1 MIWYFSHRREL
12 ILRLKFI
19 HFFIISA
26 IIHIIIAGGFYPKLQ
41 NLDLDRKQNPLK
53 IRSIKTVGKKDVNLK
68 DTVYVPTEI
77 KTKEPTNKKQTPKGK
92 ASLISFSDLRPE
104 EKSLKQ
110 PIDIKMKKPG
120 VLPDKAFKSLSLN
133 KRSVKN
139 FLRSTPQSQNAG
151 EFEKALGKS
160 NVLVKL
166 DVPKGVPEDELNKY
180 ELVFYSFRKRTALNY
195 INSFYNELNEFS
207 TTHPHLKFPMTE
219 KEETLTGRVT
229 YDQNGDVVK
238 IKVLKWSNEK
248 KLQDFFLEVLKDMNK
263 LANPPKVIVKNGQFH
278 IYYSLT
284 LNSRIQ

>member
-1 MIWYFSHRREL
+1 M
-12 ILRLKFI
+12 RLKFI

-26 IIHIIIAGGFYPKLQ
+26 LLHLIFSVGYHAELKELAIKNDQ
-41 NLDLDRKQNPLK
+41 TPLK
-53 IRSIKTVGKKDVNLK
+53 IRSIRTVGKKDINLR

-77 KTKEPTNKKQTPKGK
+77 DTKEKSEKKQTLKGS
-92 ASLISFSDLRPE
+92 ADLIKFSDLRPQT
-104 EKSLKQ
+104 K
-110 PIDIKMKKPG
+110 PIKKPVKKEKQKIVKRG
-120 VLPDKAFKSLSLN
+120 VLPEKAIKSLSLS

-151 EFEKALGKS
+151 EFERALGKS

-207 TTHPHLKFPMTE
+207 TTNPHLQFPITK

-229 YDQNGDVVK
+229 YDLNGDVVK
-238 IKVLKWSNEK
+238 ISVIRWSKEK

-263 LANPPKVIVKNGQFH
+263 LPNPPKVIVKNGQFH
-278 IYYSLT
+278 VYYSLT
-284 LNSRIQ
+284 LNSKIQ